1 MQEKGTKFKDRVL
14 FLLSR
19 LQLILPLIISRT
31 FKETSVAQVNSMKVS
46 SSKQCSK
53 ESNRSTNLATNH
65 LMTRIMKRSISRLT
79 LKPLTRQGL
88 KLEIQCTTQSPGP
101 TSSVQYTVPLIVYL
115 QWRKWVPVFQ
125 EEISKTN
132 NFRIVST
139 QEVSLNSKNL
149 ITKLFIRVNLNLQ
162 ASLPT

>member
-31 FKETSVAQVNSMKVS
+31 FKETSVAQANCMKVS
-46 SSKQCSK
+46 SSKLCSK
-53 ESNRSTNLATNH
+53 ESSRSTNLTTNH
-65 LMTRIMKRSISRLT
+65 LVIRIMKRSISRLT
-79 LKPLTRQGL
+79 LRLLTRQGL

-101 TSSVQYTVPLIVYL
+101 TSSVQYIVPLIVYL

-132 NFRIVST
+132 NSRIVTT
-139 QEVSLNSKNL
+139 QEASLNSKNL
-149 ITKLFIRVNLNLQ
+149 ITKLFIRVNLNPQ
-162 ASLPT
+162 ASLLT